1 MSQLFASGGHS
12 IAASTS
18 PFNAGGTS
26 SIPGQGTKIPR
37 VLAKKPKHKTEAI
50 LLKKKFTEDF

>member
-18 PFNAGGTS
+18 PSNAGGTS

-37 VLAKKPKHKTEAI
+37 VLAKKNQNKKQKQYC
-50 LLKKKFTEDF
+50 LKKFIEDF

>member
-1 MSQLFASGGHS
+1 MSQLFPSGGHS

-18 PFNAGGTS
+18 PSNAGGTI

-37 VLAKKPKHKTEAI
+37 VLAKKPKQKTEA
-50 LLKKKFTEDF
+50 LLFKKIH